1 MRITI
6 SGKPGS
12 GKSTVAKILASRL
25 GLKHYSN
32 GDFMRDIAKRRGL
45 TFIELTK
52 IAETDRSI
60 DDELDYRQI
69 LLAKEDNFVIDSRL
83 GFHFIP
89 DSIKIFID
97 VDLDKAA
104 ERIFKEKRQGQPAES
119 IEEVK
124 AQLGRIMKSERMRYK
139 QYYNLDID
147 DMKNYDLVIDS
158 SKISAEKVADKIIN
172 FIKHR

>member
-6 SGKPGS
+6 SGKPGA
-12 GKSTVAKILASRL
+12 GKSTVAKILASTL
-25 GLKHYSN
+25 GLQHYSN

-52 IAETDRSI
+52 IAETDKSV
-60 DDELDYRQI
+60 DDELDHRYFELR
-69 LLAKEDNFVIDSRL
+69 KEDNFVIDSRL

-89 DSIKIFID
+89 DSIKVFID
-97 VDLDKAA
+97 VDTKKGA
-104 ERIFKEKRQGQPAES
+104 ERISKDKRPGQSAAS
-119 IEEVK
+119 IEEMQ
-124 AQLGRIMKSERMRYK
+124 AQLQRIIASERIRYK

-158 SKISAEKVADKIIN
+158 SNISAEKVAEKIIK
-172 FIKHR
+172 FIKKS